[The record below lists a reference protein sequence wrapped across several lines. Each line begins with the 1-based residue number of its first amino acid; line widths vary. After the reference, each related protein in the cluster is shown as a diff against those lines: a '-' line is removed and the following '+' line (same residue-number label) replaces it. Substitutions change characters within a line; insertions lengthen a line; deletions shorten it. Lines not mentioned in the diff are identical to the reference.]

1 MSAGEA
7 RTSVFFA
14 KLLPDKA
21 DRYRELHDRIPAQIE
36 THLREDGI
44 EALAIYAWGLDLC
57 MIVRKHEGMDASERS
72 FDEAMERWWQR
83 ETGECFASF
92 WQPANL
98 LYRLGNEG
106 GLSG

>member
-1 MSAGEA
+1 MSGGA
-7 RTSVFFA
+7 RTTVYLA
-14 KLLPDKA
+14 KLQPGKE
-21 DRYRELHDRIPAQIE
+21 DRYKELHDRIPAQIE

-44 EALAIYAWGLDLC
+44 EALAIYGWGLDLV
-57 MIVRKHEGMDASERS
+57 MVVRKNEGMASSERS

-92 WQPANL
+92 WQPTNP
-98 LYRLGNEG
+98 LYRLGDEG